1 MIIYEYRKKN
11 YLSKPFIP
19 ESEESKIIKKT
30 ISDVGTVYSV
40 TTIYVPPT
48 EFAEESPYTVAIIQ
62 LKDVAIKVTARM
74 EEPVKIGDT
83 VYFTKFEKG
92 TYHFR
97 KQKVFMEK

>member
-1 MIIYEYRKKN
+1 MTIYEYREKN

-19 ESEESKIIKKT
+19 RREEPKVIKKT
-30 ISDVGTVYSV
+30 ISDKGTVYSV
-40 TTIYVPPT
+40 TTKYIPPT
-48 EFAEESPYTVAIIQ
+48 EFAKDCPYPIAIIQ
-62 LKDVAIKVTARM
+62 LKDVPIKVTARM

-97 KQKVFMEK
+97 KQRVFK